1 MSLNTQPVE
10 KQFLSP
16 IGQVEVH
23 SMFLTLQGEGPF
35 AGHRSVFVR
44 LAGCNLMCPG
54 CDTEY
59 TGKRERMT
67 PTEVV
72 DAINIMCEDSMID
85 WDANP
90 LVVITGG
97 EPFRQ
102 NLGPLCQELADEGF
116 RVQIES
122 NGVFEACEQVKH
134 LTRMGF
140 VGIVI
145 SPKTSRIHP
154 SWGEYAMAFKYV
166 LACGAQNPVDGLPT
180 RALEHKATPHVARPP
195 TGYKGPVYV
204 NPADE
209 KDPELNQ
216 QNAELVAYTAL
227 HFGYI
232 AGVQMHKIFN
242 LE

>member
-16 IGQVEVH
+16 DGTVEVH

-35 AGHRSVFVR
+35 AGHRSVFVH
-44 LAGCNLMCPG
+44 
-54 CDTEY
+54 TEY
-59 TGKRERMT
+59 TSKRKPMT

-72 DAINIMCEDSMID
+72 DAINIMCEDSTID

-102 NLGPLCQELADEGF
+102 NLGPLCQELHDEGF

-122 NGVFEACEQVKH
+122 NGVFEACDTVKR
-134 LTRMGF
+134 LIAAR
-140 VGIVI
+140 VVDVVI
-145 SPKTSRIHP
+145 SPKTSWIHP
-154 SWGEYAMAFKYV
+154 SWNAYATAFKYV

-195 TGYKGPVYV
+195 TGYKGPVYI

-216 QNAELVAYTAL
+216 QNAELVAETAL
-227 HFGYI
+227 QFGYI